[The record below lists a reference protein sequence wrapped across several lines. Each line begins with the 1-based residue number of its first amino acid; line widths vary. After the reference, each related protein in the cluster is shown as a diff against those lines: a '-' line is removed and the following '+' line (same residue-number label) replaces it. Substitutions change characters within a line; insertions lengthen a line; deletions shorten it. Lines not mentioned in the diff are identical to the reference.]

1 MGGRCERVGTRAVAE
16 DAAVGELR
24 RSPSREASSPIFSV
38 TDVWGRL
45 TSGSRLSATEVKWA
59 SSFVPVSCATLKI

>member
-1 MGGRCERVGTRAVAE
+1 MHASALGFAG
-16 DAAVGELR
+16 DAAVDELR
-24 RSPSREASSPIFSV
+24 RSPSREASSPVFSV

-59 SSFVPVSCATLKI
+59 SSFVPVSCATLEI

>member
-1 MGGRCERVGTRAVAE
+1 MHAGALGFAG

-24 RSPSREASSPIFSV
+24 RSPSREASSPVFSV